1 MIRARAL
8 ASPHSHSLHHL
19 VNSCKVTSKLTR
31 SPFHSLAILPPLK
44 FDSDPFTGF
53 FLLLDSSTLNPDRP
67 YPSLRELREPRSST
81 GPNNSANS
89 LQAPRSTCQHEIQPT
104 DFQFHFC
111 PENFPIRSTKS
122 NQSLPVTPSE
132 SRESMSS
139 TPVPYNYEDLMLAPP
154 PAVSQDLWVETTDG
168 KARKA
173 LRAVSDDV
181 LARGSLSIQ
190 IGLPRKILEL
200 TDLIDRSTNDENEIT
215 SLLANSQHVQFS
227 LIGVST
233 NGMPVKDAVIVGDG
247 STTTT
252 TTTRRFSISQHGL
265 ADISVPSSISVYRP
279 PTHILQLWEFLES
292 QIRHVIELF
301 DAVQMFLILKTPVAE
316 EGNNTGVEIQQ
327 QCARTL
333 VDARRFVLGC
343 ENYLKLYHSQRAKLA
358 SKCIKYPQLEDYQ
371 RALVERDHEECR
383 DCRYLLVRLRMQCV
397 AVADVLHKNFDK
409 VNDPKGLSRG
419 GASVGMY

>member
-53 FLLLDSSTLNPDRP
+53 FLLLDSSTTV
-67 YPSLRELREPRSST
+67 SVIA
-81 GPNNSANS
+81 NNSANS

-200 TDLIDRSTNDENEIT
+200 TDLIDRSTNDESSIFHEKWDT
-215 SLLANSQHVQFS
+215 RWLSQMRSPVSSPTANMSSFS

>member
-1 MIRARAL
+1 
-8 ASPHSHSLHHL
+8 
-19 VNSCKVTSKLTR
+19 
-31 SPFHSLAILPPLK
+31 
-44 FDSDPFTGF
+44 
-53 FLLLDSSTLNPDRP
+53 
-67 YPSLRELREPRSST
+67 
-81 GPNNSANS
+81 
-89 LQAPRSTCQHEIQPT
+89 
-104 DFQFHFC
+104 
-111 PENFPIRSTKS
+111 
-122 NQSLPVTPSE
+122 
-132 SRESMSS
+132 MSS

-200 TDLIDRSTNDENEIT
+200 TDLIDRSTNDESSIFHEKWDT
-215 SLLANSQHVQFS
+215 RWLSQMRSPVSSPTANMSSFS

-409 VNDPKGLSRG
+409 VGFVCHDPKLNCLLTACFTGQRSQRPEPWWRFRRNVLIAMESTPLVLYMILFYQLTSFPDSSSLILNLQPFNVPSLNILPALSLLIPMCFYESSQHFSLISSIIFQPYLKYVHNSYGYSTTLYG
-419 GASVGMY
+419 GS

>member
-1 MIRARAL
+1 MIRTRAL

-19 VNSCKVTSKLTR
+19 VNSCKVTSKLT
-31 SPFHSLAILPPLK
+31 L
-44 FDSDPFTGF
+44 
-53 FLLLDSSTLNPDRP
+53 
-67 YPSLRELREPRSST
+67 
-81 GPNNSANS
+81 PNNSANS

-132 SRESMSS
+132 SRE
-139 TPVPYNYEDLMLAPP
+139 N
-154 PAVSQDLWVETTDG
+154 LWVETTDG

-200 TDLIDRSTNDENEIT
+200 TDLIDRSTNDESSIFHEKWDT
-215 SLLANSQHVQFS
+215 RWLSQMRSPVSSPTANMSSFS